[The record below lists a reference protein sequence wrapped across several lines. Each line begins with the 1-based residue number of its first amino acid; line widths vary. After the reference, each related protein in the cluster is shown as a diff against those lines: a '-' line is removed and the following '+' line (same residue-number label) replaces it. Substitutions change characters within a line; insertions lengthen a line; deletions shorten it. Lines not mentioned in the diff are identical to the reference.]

1 MSLGQPLENQGLLLA
16 LLLLPEAHHQPTA
29 HERVV
34 GARGRTQTRGGNAV
48 EFATLNVGDGE
59 HVVSFRLVCCE
70 GLSPLGLMT
79 VVYRIYVG
87 HLEGVRFPNPSSA
100 MYCPYIDPSHPI
112 DVNTQNPSIV
122 CIRSLRFVCCDV
134 SITTRKNCHGL

>member
-59 HVVSFRLVCCE
+59 HVVSFRLVCCD
-70 GLSPLGLMT
+70 GLNSALMT
-79 VVYRIYVG
+79 VDRQ
-87 HLEGVRFPNPSSA
+87 HRTNPENKKQQRQRELA
-100 MYCPYIDPSHPI
+100 KPLVFNDAYP
-112 DVNTQNPSIV
+112 
-122 CIRSLRFVCCDV
+122 RE
-134 SITTRKNCHGL
+134 TREATLST